1 MGRSWRRRRVQRW
14 RASMKI
20 NAWNFP
26 ILFLEKLKPQT
37 NHLKERYEKTININR
52 YRQYRCGPGINIR
65 LPEYRHRRGCS
76 KPAGSSR
83 WSTRPTADTGT
94 VSLPYTRDRRTLQHR
109 SSAVWWVWADG
120 HRGPGG
126 LVKASATGWK

>member
-1 MGRSWRRRRVQRW
+1 EDVIFNTPKKST
-14 RASMKI
+14 
-20 NAWNFP
+20 NP
-26 ILFLEKLKPQT
+26 LKT
-37 NHLKERYEKTININR
+37 KTYEKTNNINR

-94 VSLPYTRDRRTLQHR
+94 VSLPYIRDRRPQPNRR
-109 SSAVWWVWADG
+109 SAAWGGVGQWAPRPWGIGKSSD
-120 HRGPGG
+120 
-126 LVKASATGWK
+126 S